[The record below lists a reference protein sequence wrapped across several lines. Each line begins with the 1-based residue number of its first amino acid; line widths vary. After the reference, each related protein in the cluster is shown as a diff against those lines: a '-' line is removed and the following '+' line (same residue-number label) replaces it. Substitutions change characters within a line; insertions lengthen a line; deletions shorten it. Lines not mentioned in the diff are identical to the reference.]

1 MATNKS
7 LKLAQE
13 ILSRFSKA
21 TARGYNVEVLG
32 PPLKVISAKPD
43 GTVHYQWK
51 VEESHLNRENSWR
64 SDCR

>member
-32 PPLKVISAKPD
+32 PPLKSLIWIEVVKFME
-43 GTVHYQWK
+43 VWLQVK
-51 VEESHLNRENSWR
+51 
-64 SDCR
+64 DCF